1 MREFPR
7 LYAGLYRTFRADLS
21 FWRRMAFAAGGPI
34 LELGSGT
41 GRVAADLARR
51 GFVVTGI
58 DSDPA
63 MLAWAEQHRP
73 PLPAGA
79 LSYVQGDIAEFRL
92 PEDFSLVLCPC
103 NTLALLS
110 RDQAQR
116 ALRCSRQHLLP
127 GGVFAAELPHP
138 RDVRAGGVDPF
149 SPLAAFL
156 DAKTGG
162 PVQVFAEQRF
172 DGERRAAEVEW
183 RLDELAFDGRVQR
196 HILRQTLQ
204 LWEPAE
210 VQRAV
215 QAAGFAGSSLLGGY
229 RAQNY
234 DEHSRRMLVVAVAP

>member
-7 LYAGLYRTFRADLS
+7 LYAGLYRTFRADLP
-21 FWRRMAFAAGGPI
+21 FWRRMAFAAGGPL

-58 DSDPA
+58 DADPA
-63 MLAWAEQHRP
+63 MIAWAERHRP

-79 LSYVQGDIAEFRL
+79 LSYVQGDIADFRL
-92 PEDFSLVLCPC
+92 PRGFGLVLCPC
-103 NTLALLS
+103 NTLSLLS

-116 ALRCSRQHLLP
+116 TLRCSRQHLRP
-127 GGVFAAELPHP
+127 GGVLAAELAHP
-138 RDVRAGGVDPF
+138 REVQTGGIDPS

-156 DAKTGG
+156 DAETGG

-183 RLDELAFDGRVQR
+183 RLDDLLRDGRVKR
-196 HILRQTLQ
+196 HLIRQTLQ
-204 LWEPAE
+204 LWQPAE
-210 VQRAV
+210 VQRAMQV
-215 QAAGFAGSSLLGGY
+215 AGFAGSSLLGGY
-229 RAQNY
+229 QAQNY
-234 DEHSRRMLVVAVAP
+234 DEHSKRMLVVAVAP